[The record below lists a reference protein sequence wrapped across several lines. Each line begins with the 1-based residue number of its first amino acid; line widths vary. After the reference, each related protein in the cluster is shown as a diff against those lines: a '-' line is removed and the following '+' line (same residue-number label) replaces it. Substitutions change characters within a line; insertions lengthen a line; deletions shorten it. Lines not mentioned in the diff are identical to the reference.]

1 MRQPFGQNF
10 LVDQNIAHKIV
21 AAADLHPD
29 DTVIEIGPGKGVL
42 TSLIAPQVK
51 SLYAIEIDR
60 NFAPALAN
68 QFRASPHVRI
78 INEDFMKFAVPCS
91 LLPAARS
98 LKYISNLPYNV
109 STAIIEKILPGRDWT
124 SAVFMVQKEVGERI
138 AASPSTGEYGS
149 FTVFCRYY
157 CRVETILNVPPGCF
171 APPPKVD
178 SVVLR
183 LTNLLPKP
191 APAGLFDFV
200 RAAFGQRR
208 KTIHNSLA
216 NNLNLSKE
224 TVGIAL
230 ATAGIDPRSRPETIS
245 LESYQTLF
253 SCFPRR

>member
-21 AAADLHPD
+21 AAADLRPD

-42 TSLIAPQVK
+42 TTLIAPLVK
-51 SLYAIEIDR
+51 SLTAVEIDR
-60 NFAPALAN
+60 DLAPAL
-68 QFRASPHVRI
+68 QQKFKDLPHVRVV
-78 INEDFMKFAVPCS
+78 NEDFLKYAMP
-91 LLPAARS
+91 PAAGP

-109 STAIIEKILPGRDWT
+109 STAIIEKILPGRDWS

-138 AASPSTGEYGS
+138 AAVPSTGEYGS

-157 CRVETILNVPPGCF
+157 CRVETVTKVPPGCF

-178 SVVLR
+178 SVVLK

-191 APAGLFDFV
+191 IAPGFFDFV

-245 LESYQTLF
+245 LERYQTLF
-253 SCFPRR
+253 SCFPR